1 MVGMGS
7 GAPARASGGPAGG
20 VTLESLLV
28 AVGVGVDGE
37 DLGVVAEA
45 VDEGDDA
52 GRAGEL
58 TGVITRRLREEI
70 RRHAK

>member
-1 MVGMGS
+1 
-7 GAPARASGGPAGG
+7 
-20 VTLESLLV
+20 
-28 AVGVGVDGE
+28 
-37 DLGVVAEA
+37 VVAEWE
-45 VDEGDDA
+45 VTEEHRTDA